1 MPDLEP
7 EARRRV
13 DIHAV
18 RPLLVALILPDE
30 PQVLALDDDRVLH
43 PSRHDDAF
51 QGLAADGQSTVER
64 AFRVRAR
71 LLRYRNVNPDVP
83 HGRADRSRRG
93 GRRGRFL
100 LRLLPRHLDS
110 PGLLHAILG
119 SKSNLIA
126 VDLEAAGDVE
136 PEAAAV
142 FRDSLLLSL
151 HVDHQHVASLVD
163 DASADML
170 LARVGCINDLHP
182 QPDQFV
188 LPQVHHH
195 VSSPDGVAFAG
206 AAFAGAGALPA
217 NSSSRMIVRIRAMF
231 FRSARIFPGFGG
243 APPIAA
249 TPRSCMSSS
258 RSSVSLFAI
267 VSASI
272 ARISFVMSIVHTF
285 YHLIRSPRRR
295 RPRVHSPASR
305 LS

>member
-83 HGRADRSRRG
+83 HGRADRFRHG

-100 LRLLPRHLDS
+100 LRLLPRHLNS

-126 VDLEAAGDVE
+126 VDLEA
-136 PEAAAV
+136 
-142 FRDSLLLSL
+142 
-151 HVDHQHVASLVD
+151 
-163 DASADML
+163 
-170 LARVGCINDLHP
+170 
-182 QPDQFV
+182 
-188 LPQVHHH
+188 
-195 VSSPDGVAFAG
+195 
-206 AAFAGAGALPA
+206 AGAGALPA

-258 RSSVSLFAI
+258 RSSVSFFAI

-272 ARISFVMSIVHTF
+272 ARISFVRSSGITF
-285 YHLIRSPRRR
+285 RRLLRCPRRR